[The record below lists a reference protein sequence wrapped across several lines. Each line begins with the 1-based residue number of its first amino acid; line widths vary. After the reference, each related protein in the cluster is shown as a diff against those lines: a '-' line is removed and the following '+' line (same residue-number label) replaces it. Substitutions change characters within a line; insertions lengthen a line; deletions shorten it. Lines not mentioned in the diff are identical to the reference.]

1 MLYKIIGADGKEY
14 GPVTTEVLR
23 QWIPQGRANAQTRAL
38 AEGASE
44 WKSLG
49 AIPEFSNFFEPQI
62 PPPISPAR
70 AARKHSS
77 FAVAGMICGVL
88 SLLCCFK
95 ILTGALGITFSFIA
109 LSQINREPERYEGR
123 ELAIAGIILSIL
135 GILIAIALIIF
146 GLATGAFQFH
156 RHWNFNQFGQ

>member
-23 QWIPQGRANAQTRAL
+23 QWVVQGRANAQTRTL
-38 AEGASE
+38 AEGATE

-49 AIPEFSNFFEPQI
+49 AIPEFVIFFTAQV
-62 PPPISPAR
+62 PPTILSAR
-70 AARKHSS
+70 PARKHNS
-77 FAVAGMICGVL
+77 FAVTGMICGAL

-95 ILTGALGITFSFIA
+95 ILTGVLGIIFSLIA

-135 GILIAIALIIF
+135 GILISIALIIF
-146 GLATGAFQFH
+146 WLTTGVFQFH
-156 RHWNFNQFGQ
+156 QFNLNQFGQ

>member
-1 MLYKIIGADGKEY
+1 MYKIVAADGREY
-14 GPVTTEVLR
+14 GPVPPEQLR
-23 QWIPQGRANAQTRAL
+23 QWIVQGRANAQTRAL

-49 AIPEFSNFFEPQI
+49 AIPEFANFFEPQI
-62 PPPISPAR
+62 PPTISPAR
-70 AARKHSS
+70 TARKHNS

-95 ILTGALGITFSFIA
+95 ILTGGLGITFSLIA

-135 GILIAIALIIF
+135 GILIAIALILF
-146 GLATGAFQFH
+146 WLATGTFQFH